1 MPSFSDR
8 IRSAGSQLSS
18 MGADMLPGWLVASG
32 VGAWLAVGIAAVIA
46 LVAWFVSAS
55 SSISIPLILALVIG
69 MVAYPLCERMIRRGL
84 PKSAAAAIVLVLLA
98 AIVAGVFWVTLAGVI
113 SQWPSIQEQ
122 LQRATTRLTAELQAI
137 GVSSDTVTA
146 FIEKSWSDPSASD
159 MSNPLA
165 AGLLSSVG
173 SFLGAGLSG
182 TFAFLFGV
190 FISATLLYYVLSDFP
205 TMAHWMGS
213 HLGLPT
219 SIGEGI
225 VEDAVKAMRGY
236 FRANTISGFVVAAVI
251 GIAMLIMGV
260 PLAIPVALVTF
271 LTVYIPFFG
280 AIFSGAF
287 AFMVALGS
295 NGLTAAI
302 ILLAVV
308 LIAQN
313 VLQTVINARV
323 MGDELDLHPLVV
335 LVVTMLGG
343 IFGGLL
349 GAALGAP
356 VAALFV
362 SAGKRLKTAFDA
374 GQFDGTWDGPAGEA
388 AAEVLPE

>member
-1 MPSFSDR
+1 
-8 IRSAGSQLSS
+8 
-18 MGADMLPGWLVASG
+18 MLPGWLVAAG
-32 VGAWLAVGIAAVIA
+32 LGAWLVVGISAVIA
-46 LVAWFVSAS
+46 LVGWFFSAS

-69 MVAYPLCERMIRRGL
+69 MVAYPLCERMIRRGV
-84 PKSAAAAIVLVLLA
+84 PKAGAAGLVLLLLA

-113 SQWPSIQEQ
+113 SQWPSIQVQ
-122 LQRATTRLTAELQAI
+122 LQRASERLTAELQAI
-137 GVSSDTVTA
+137 GISSETVTA
-146 FIEKSWSDPSASD
+146 FIETSWSGPSTAD
-159 MSNPLA
+159 ISNPLA
-165 AGLLSSVG
+165 TGLLSSVG
-173 SFLGAGLSG
+173 SFLGAGLTG
-182 TFAFLFGV
+182 TFALLFGV

-205 TMAHWMGS
+205 GMARWMGA

-219 SIGEGI
+219 EIGEGI
-225 VEDAVKAMRGY
+225 VDDAVKAMRGY

-251 GIAMLIMGV
+251 GVAMLVMGV

-295 NGLTAAI
+295 NGLTTAI
-302 ILLAVV
+302 ILLVVV
-308 LIAQN
+308 LVAQN

-362 SAGKRLKTAFDA
+362 SAGKRLKTAFEA
-374 GQFDGTWDGPAGEA
+374 GQFEATWDGATDEP

>member
-1 MPSFSDR
+1 MPSISDR

-18 MGADMLPGWLVASG
+18 MGADMLPGWLVAAG
-32 VGAWLAVGIAAVIA
+32 IGAWLAVGISAMIA
-46 LVAWFVSAS
+46 LVAWFFSAS
-55 SSISIPLILALVIG
+55 ASISIPLILALVIG
-69 MVAYPLCERMIRRGL
+69 MVAYPLCERMIRRGV
-84 PKSAAAAIVLVLLA
+84 PKAGAAGIVLLLLA
-98 AIVAGVFWVTLAGVI
+98 AIVAGAFWVTVAGVV
-113 SQWPSIQEQ
+113 SQWPSIQAQ
-122 LQRATTRLTAELQAI
+122 LERATTRLSTELQAV
-137 GVSSDTVTA
+137 GVSSETVSA
-146 FIEKSWSDPSASD
+146 FIEKSWSGPSAAD
-159 MSNPLA
+159 VSNPLA
-165 AGLLSSVG
+165 SGLLSSLG

-219 SIGEGI
+219 KIGEGI
-225 VEDAVKAMRGY
+225 VDDAVKAMRGY

-251 GIAMLIMGV
+251 GVAMLVMGV

-295 NGLTAAI
+295 NGLTTAI
-302 ILLAVV
+302 ILLVVV

-374 GQFDGTWDGPAGEA
+374 GQFEGTWDDDTKEQTAG
-388 AAEVLPE
+388 VVPE